1 MYRFIFLFWKI
12 KVLNVFIN
20 FNEVNVCYKIVNGL
34 CSFWFLG
41 FGEKGD
47 FGGGGEEEEEERE
60 REERYVLR

>member
-1 MYRFIFLFWKI
+1 M
-12 KVLNVFIN
+12 FIN